1 MRRLTLTLTLPRGQ
15 CLEDFLFLRTVIAFF
30 LDRVFSI
37 FFFFL
42 TQDFFKFLK
51 VIEYPSNIFVCEIAL
66 LMFVTLEIKTVNVKN

>member
-1 MRRLTLTLTLPRGQ
+1 MRRLTLTLPHGQ
-15 CLEDFLFLRTVIAFF
+15 CLEDFLFEDCYCIFLRSSVLNI
-30 LDRVFSI
+30 
-37 FFFFL
+37 FFFL